1 VPTTPDDAASIA
13 SSFPEVTEGRRFGNR
28 TWFVAG
34 KGFVWERP
42 LTKADIR
49 RLEGAPIPD
58 GPILAV
64 RTLDL
69 GEKEAVLAQNIK
81 GFFSISHFDG
91 YPAFLIQLK
100 AVSKRTLKAA
110 IEDAWLATA
119 PSTLSDAYLGR

>member
-1 VPTTPDDAASIA
+1 M
-13 SSFPEVTEGRRFGNR
+13 TEGRRFGNR

-34 KGFVWERP
+34 KGFAWERP

-69 GEKEAVLAQNIK
+69 GEKEAVLAQNVK

-100 AVSKRTLKAA
+100 AVSKRTLRAA

-119 PSTLSDAYLGR
+119 PSALSDAYLGR